1 MGAAQLVS
9 ALVLVTEGVLIG
21 CGDLRYLLDVHCLN
35 FVVLGGVLWWVGKTG
50 AGLQGI
56 WVAVFMNQ
64 ALRMGA
70 ARRARLAR
78 RRARPVRAQR
88 GRRRRRRA
96 IERASTDEPVS
107 CVLSDGRRARV
118 LCGARVALVRGE

>member
-64 ALRMGA
+64 ALRMAQHA
-70 ARRARLAR
+70 AHVWRGGGPDLFARN
-78 RRARPVRAQR
+78 
-88 GRRRRRRA
+88 GDGEEDG
-96 IERASTDEPVS
+96 ER
-107 CVLSDGRRARV
+107 
-118 LCGARVALVRGE
+118 